1 MSAMSFDQ
9 NGNPMFG
16 DLMKTVIAADA
27 LERERQLEEGL
38 YLERDTLLDE
48 DFFEQS
54 LDDYDDLVSADFV
67 GKSAFDVGVTRLME

>member
-1 MSAMSFDQ
+1 MSAMSFDR
-9 NGNPMFG
+9 NDNPMFG
-16 DLMKTVIAADA
+16 DLMQTVIAADA

-54 LDDYDDLVSADFV
+54 LDDYDDLVSAAQEGDWDD
-67 GKSAFDVGVTRLME
+67 S

>member
-1 MSAMSFDQ
+1 MSFDR

-16 DLMKTVIAADA
+16 DLMQTVVAADA

-54 LDDYDDLVSADFV
+54 LDDYDDLVSAAQEGDWDE
-67 GKSAFDVGVTRLME
+67 S

>member
-1 MSAMSFDQ
+1 MSAMSFDR

-16 DLMKTVIAADA
+16 DLMQTVIAADA
-27 LERERQLEEGL
+27 LERERRLEEGL

-54 LDDYDDLVSADFV
+54 LDDYDDLVSAAQEGDWDD
-67 GKSAFDVGVTRLME
+67 S

>member
-1 MSAMSFDQ
+1 MSAMSFDR
-9 NGNPMFG
+9 NDNPMFG
-16 DLMKTVIAADA
+16 DLIQTVIAADA

-54 LDDYDDLVSADFV
+54 LDDYDDLVSAAQEGDWDD
-67 GKSAFDVGVTRLME
+67 S

>member
-1 MSAMSFDQ
+1 MSAMSFDR

-16 DLMKTVIAADA
+16 DLMQTVIAADA

-54 LDDYDDLVSADFV
+54 LDDYDDLVSAAQEGDWDD
-67 GKSAFDVGVTRLME
+67 S